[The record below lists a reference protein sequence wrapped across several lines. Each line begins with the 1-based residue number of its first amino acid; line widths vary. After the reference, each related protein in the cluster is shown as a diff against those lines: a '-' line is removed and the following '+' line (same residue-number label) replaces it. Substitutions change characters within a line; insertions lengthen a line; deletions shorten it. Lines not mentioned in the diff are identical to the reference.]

1 MLVCFGSMSNDRVHT
16 LADLDTWR
24 FDGVALAVLGKPVAH
39 SLSPAMHNAALADLA
54 TRETAFARWRYFKFE
69 IDPSDLRTAL
79 PRFHARGFFG
89 LNLTIPHKIIAVDL
103 VRRIDPAAA
112 EAGAVNT
119 LRRLDEGYEGFNT
132 DGYGVSR
139 AVSDDL
145 EVTIAGSPVI
155 LLGAGGAARAAA
167 VMALREGCTALWI
180 GNRTAS
186 SLIELV
192 RTLVPIA
199 ARTKIKLR
207 GFDLGNPP
215 ADLPADALVINATSV
230 GLKTDDQP
238 PIDLSKVPGQPRV
251 YDMIYNPPETPLL
264 RAAKARGLR
273 AANGLTMLVHQGA
286 RALEI
291 WSERPVA
298 AAIMHA
304 ACQSALAAADPRG

>member
-1 MLVCFGSMSNDRVHT
+1 MTNDRVHT
-16 LADLDTWR
+16 LADLDSWR
-24 FDGVALAVLGKPVAH
+24 FEGVALAVLGKPVAH

-54 TRETAFARWRYFKFE
+54 SREEAFGRWRYFKFE
-69 IDPSDLRTAL
+69 IDPRDLRTAL
-79 PRFHARGFFG
+79 PRFHACGFLG

-139 AVSDDL
+139 SVTDDL
-145 EVTIAGSPVI
+145 GGSIAGSPVI

-167 VMALREGCTALWI
+167 VTALREGCTALWI

-192 RTLVPIA
+192 RTLLPIA
-199 ARTKIKLR
+199 ARSKISLR
-207 GFDLGNPP
+207 GFDLANPP
-215 ADLPADALVINATSV
+215 AELPPDALVINATSA
-230 GLKTDDQP
+230 GLKADDPP
-238 PIDLSKVPGQPRV
+238 PIELSKVPGQPRV
-251 YDMIYNPPETPLL
+251 LDIIYNPPETPLL

-291 WSERPVA
+291 WSERPIS
-298 AAIMHA
+298 AAIMR
-304 ACQSALAAADPRG
+304 SALPPADPQR